1 MYCIINKDTKRIEG
15 AYDDYSAADIL
26 ARNLS
31 GRYADVTFTITTGTT
46 EDRPTPR
53 QMYRIKQIENEHNIE
68 FQGIT
73 KTEAKIFLDKYLSK
87 IDNT

>member
-15 AYDDYSAADIL
+15 AYDDYTAAEIMM
-26 ARNLS
+26 RNLS
-31 GRYADVTFTITTGTT
+31 EHYSDMNFIITTGSTD
-46 EDRPTPR
+46 DRPTSR
-53 QMYRIKQIENEHNIE
+53 QMYRIKQIESAFNVE

-87 IDNT
+87 LE